1 MRESPNGVILL
12 CFVSSILLLL
22 TLFFTPGE
30 TRERKTK
37 ADRSGLYRK
46 RERVVLRILA
56 LKTKLHLIC
65 PGVANDAAA
74 FLRITTTKKSLVFCP
89 FVFGRVMEGKC
100 FFQEKRGGFE

>member
-1 MRESPNGVILL
+1 M
-12 CFVSSILLLL
+12 
-22 TLFFTPGE
+22 
-30 TRERKTK
+30 
-37 ADRSGLYRK
+37 
-46 RERVVLRILA
+46 LRILA

-65 PGVANDAAA
+65 PGVAYDAAA